1 MCTALKQAIS
11 IMNFATVYVVL
22 HPVWNSIQYFNRT
35 IELIGLISV
44 FPIVQT
50 FKNCTATKME
60 PLPVDASKFLV
71 FYFLFVKK
79 DKNFILRQ
87 GNFILRQGNMPKYSL
102 SKKIKTSYLGKETCW
117 SYNNDVLVCQQK
129 HSWGIHTGWPKKVLR
144 FDQA

>member
-1 MCTALKQAIS
+1 
-11 IMNFATVYVVL
+11 MNFATVYVVL
-22 HPVWNSIQYFNRT
+22 HTVRNSIQCLNRT

-71 FYFLFVKK
+71 FYFLFLKK

-87 GNFILRQGNMPKYSL
+87 GNFILRQGNIPKYSL

-129 HSWGIHTGWPKKVLR
+129 HS
-144 FDQA
+144 